1 MSKAPITKV
10 PSPVGGGGLG
20 WGRLYRTAMDA
31 LYRFCVI
38 VAGGALVLI
47 SAVIPWGVFTRYVLN
62 SAASWPEPM
71 AILLTIVLTFFG
83 AAACYR
89 AGTHM
94 SVSVLVRVMPLPLR
108 RVIEPFAE
116 GLVALVGLFMVIWGA
131 RLVDATW
138 HQSIAEFPSL
148 SVGLTYLPI
157 PVGWRHNAAVRCRA
171 PADRAPAAGRR
182 TDAALRRVHSRPM
195 EILIVVGTLLVC
207 FALGVPIAYAL
218 GLGALAGAYWIGI
231 PLEAVMLQVSS
242 GVSKFAMLTIP
253 FFVLAGAIMAEGGM
267 ARRLVAFANVLVG
280 LVRVRGGLS
289 AVNVLATTFLSG
301 ISGSAVADTSAIGS
315 VMIPQMER
323 TGYPR
328 VFATNVTISASVQAL
343 LVPPSHNAVIYSLAT
358 GGTISIISLFMA
370 GVMPGLLLGASLVVL
385 CLVIAYR
392 NGHPRG
398 ETVPLREAAKI
409 AIDALW
415 GLVTLAIILGGI
427 LGGIFTAIEAG
438 AVACIWA
445 FFVTMFIYRDYRWR
459 DLPELIHRTMR
470 TVAMVM
476 TLIAFASSVGYVMA
490 LMQVPARVTALL
502 LTLSSDKNVILFLIN
517 ILLLVL
523 GCLLD
528 MAPSI
533 LIVTPILLPVVMKFG
548 VDPVH
553 FGMIMLLNLGIG
565 LCHPPVGAILFVGC
579 AVGRVTI
586 EQVVRE
592 IWPFYGVMFFV
603 LMLVTYIPSV
613 SLWLPRILGL

>member
-1 MSKAPITKV
+1 
-10 PSPVGGGGLG
+10 
-20 WGRLYRTAMDA
+20 
-31 LYRFCVI
+31 
-38 VAGGALVLI
+38 
-47 SAVIPWGVFTRYVLN
+47 
-62 SAASWPEPM
+62 
-71 AILLTIVLTFFG
+71 
-83 AAACYR
+83 
-89 AGTHM
+89 
-94 SVSVLVRVMPLPLR
+94 
-108 RVIEPFAE
+108 
-116 GLVALVGLFMVIWGA
+116 
-131 RLVDATW
+131 
-138 HQSIAEFPSL
+138 
-148 SVGLTYLPI
+148 
-157 PVGWRHNAAVRCRA
+157 
-171 PADRAPAAGRR
+171 
-182 TDAALRRVHSRPM
+182 M
-195 EILIVVGTLLVC
+195 EILIVIASLFVC

-218 GLGALAGAYWIGI
+218 GLSALAGAYWIGI

-267 ARRLVAFANVLVG
+267 ARRLVAFANALVG

-315 VMIPQMER
+315 VMIPQMEK

-370 GVMPGLLLGASLVVL
+370 GVAPGLLLGASLIVL

-392 NGHPRG
+392 DSHPRG
-398 ETVPLREAAKI
+398 ETVALREALKI

-427 LGGIFTAIEAG
+427 LGGVFTAIEAG
-438 AVACIWA
+438 AVACLWA

-459 DLPELIHRTMR
+459 ELPQLVHRTMR

-490 LMQVPARVTALL
+490 LMQVPARVTAVL
-502 LTLSSDKNVILFLIN
+502 LTLSSDKNVILLLIN
-517 ILLLVL
+517 VLLLVL

-533 LIVTPILLPVVMKFG
+533 LICTPILLPVVVKFG

-592 IWPFYGVMFFV
+592 IWPFYAVMFIV
-603 LMLVTYIPSV
+603 LMLVTYIPSI
-613 SLWLPRILGL
+613 SLWLPRLLSL

>member
-1 MSKAPITKV
+1 
-10 PSPVGGGGLG
+10 
-20 WGRLYRTAMDA
+20 
-31 LYRFCVI
+31 
-38 VAGGALVLI
+38 
-47 SAVIPWGVFTRYVLN
+47 
-62 SAASWPEPM
+62 
-71 AILLTIVLTFFG
+71 
-83 AAACYR
+83 
-89 AGTHM
+89 
-94 SVSVLVRVMPLPLR
+94 
-108 RVIEPFAE
+108 
-116 GLVALVGLFMVIWGA
+116 
-131 RLVDATW
+131 
-138 HQSIAEFPSL
+138 
-148 SVGLTYLPI
+148 
-157 PVGWRHNAAVRCRA
+157 
-171 PADRAPAAGRR
+171 
-182 TDAALRRVHSRPM
+182 M
-195 EILIVVGTLLVC
+195 EILIVIGTLLIC

-280 LVRVRGGLS
+280 TVRIRGGLS

-315 VMIPQMER
+315 VMIPQMEKA
-323 TGYPR
+323 GYPR

-370 GVMPGLLLGASLVVL
+370 GVAPGLLLGASLVVL
-385 CLVIAYR
+385 CLVLAYR

-398 ETVPLREAAKI
+398 ETVPWREALKI
-409 AIDALW
+409 AIDAFW

-427 LGGIFTAIEAG
+427 LGGVSTAIEAG
-438 AVACIWA
+438 AIACLWA

-459 DLPELIHRTMR
+459 DLPLLIHRTMR

-490 LMQVPARVTALL
+490 LLQVPARVTALL
-502 LTLSSDKNVILFLIN
+502 LTLSSDKNVILLLIN

-586 EQVVRE
+586 EEVVRE
-592 IWPFYGVMFFV
+592 IWPFYAVMFLV
-603 LMLVTYIPSV
+603 LMLVTYIPAI
-613 SLWLPRILGL
+613 SLWLPRRLSL